1 MSDAIRHTPLDVA
14 LAELAARQHAVVSLE
29 QLLRLGLTPS
39 GVRYRVQSGRL
50 HRVHRGVYSVGHR
63 LLSTEGHW
71 MAAVL
76 ACGRHAVLSHHAAA
90 ELWGLARRSSRVRID
105 VTSPTRTG
113 RELTRIRVHS
123 GATLTAADVTAL
135 DRIPCT
141 SVARTLLDCADVC
154 DQNATDRLVERA
166 EAKRLFDLTAVQEL
180 LDRSAGR
187 RGAPKLQRAIAH
199 HTETITRSDVEDAM
213 LGLCADAGLPIPA
226 KNVWLPE
233 FRYEVDFIWRAHQ
246 LIVEADSRTYHG
258 TFRARERDY
267 ERDRRLRDA
276 GWRIERFSDRQIV
289 HQQAHVARALAKLLS
304 AAA

>member
-1 MSDAIRHTPLDVA
+1 MLDATDQTPLDVA
-14 LAELAARQHAVVSLE
+14 LARLAARQHGVVSLE
-29 QLLRLGLTPS
+29 QLERLGLS
-39 GVRYRVQSGRL
+39 ASAVRSRVAASRL
-50 HRVHRGVYSVGHR
+50 HRIHRGVYAVGHR
-63 LLSTEGHW
+63 LLTTEGHW

-76 ACGRHAVLSHHAAA
+76 ACGRHAVLSHHSAA
-90 ELWGLARRSSRVRID
+90 ELWALARRSSRTYID
-105 VTSPTRTG
+105 VTTPMRAG
-113 RELTRIRVHS
+113 RRRDRIRVHS
-123 GATLTAADVTAL
+123 GATLTAADATAV

-141 SVARTLLDCADVC
+141 SVARTLLDCAEVC

-166 EAKRLFDLTAVQEL
+166 EARRLFDLTPIQEL

-187 RGAPKLQRAIAH
+187 RGTTRLQRAIAH

-289 HQQAHVARALAKLLS
+289 HQQAHVARALTGLLS